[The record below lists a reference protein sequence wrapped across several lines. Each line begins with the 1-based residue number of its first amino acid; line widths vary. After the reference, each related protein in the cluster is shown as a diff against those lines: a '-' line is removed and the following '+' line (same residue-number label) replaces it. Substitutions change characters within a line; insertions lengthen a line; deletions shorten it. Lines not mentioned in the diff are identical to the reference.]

1 MEVSAQEDM
10 RFLHEWHHEK
20 HATLAATTFEPIL
33 VYSDGEEEG
42 WDGALDQ
49 MLDAADDEDAGGDGG
64 ADDMEKDA
72 DPPPSEGP
80 EADDDP
86 FAFGGGLSQRTES
99 CA

>member
-1 MEVSAQEDM
+1 
-10 RFLHEWHHEK
+10 
-20 HATLAATTFEPIL
+20 
-33 VYSDGEEEG
+33 
-42 WDGALDQ
+42 

-72 DPPPSEGP
+72 DPPATEGP